1 MRSLLWGR
9 GVSALGDG
17 LWFTIWAL
25 YFTRIAGLP
34 PVTVGAGLA
43 VASAAGMAAAVP
55 LGALAD
61 RAGARP
67 VLVVLTL
74 VRGAA
79 MAAYLAV
86 GGTWS
91 FLAVTIPFTAL
102 ATGGTAVRTAL
113 ITGLVTAP
121 AERVRVLAQQRV
133 AQHVG
138 YAAGAGLGALVLTAD
153 TRGAY
158 TLAIAVNAASFLV
171 LAVAT
176 LRVPAPAPRPAGRP
190 AIRTVLGD
198 RPYLAVVAATAV
210 LSLCWAMLSAGLPLW
225 LAGRTHL
232 PLGLGGVV
240 VVLSS
245 VGIALFQVPFARFA
259 RTVHQAARTAVV
271 SGVVLAASCVLL
283 ATTAG
288 GAGAGAVT
296 VVVLAALLHVVGELG
311 YVAANWGLSVRLMRE
326 DAKGAYQGVTEAATA
341 TVQMVG
347 PGVFTLAVG
356 GLGAPGWLLVALVF
370 LAAAAPVPA
379 LTRRAVRTRE
389 PAGRATHVT
398 PAVRNTGGG
407 ATL

>member
-25 YFTRIAGLP
+25 YLTRIAGLP
-34 PVTVGAGLA
+34 PVAVGAGLA
-43 VASAAGMAAAVP
+43 VASAVGMVAAVP
-55 LGALAD
+55 LGAFAD

-67 VLVVLTL
+67 VLVALTL
-74 VRGAA
+74 VRAVA
-79 MAAYLAV
+79 MAGYLAV
-86 GGTWS
+86 DGVGT

-113 ITGLVTAP
+113 ITGLVSGS

-153 TRGAY
+153 ARWAY
-158 TLAIAVNAASFLV
+158 TLAIAGNAVSFLV
-171 LAVAT
+171 LAGAT
-176 LRVPAPAPRPAGRP
+176 LLVPAPA
-190 AIRTVLGD
+190 RTPKTTTRVVLQD
-198 RPYLAVVAATAV
+198 RPYLYVTAETAV

-232 PLGLGGVV
+232 PLGLGGIVV
-240 VVLSS
+240 VVSS

-259 RTVHQAARTAVV
+259 RTATQAARTAVV
-271 SGVVLAASCVLL
+271 SGAVLAASCVLL

-288 GAGAGAVT
+288 GAGAGAIA
-296 VVVLAALLHVVGELG
+296 VVGLAAVLHVVGELG

-356 GLGAPGWLLVALVF
+356 GLGGPGWLLIALVF
-370 LAAAAPVPA
+370 LAAVAPVPA
-379 LTRRAVRTRE
+379 LTRRAIRTRE
-389 PAGRATHVT
+389 PA
-398 PAVRNTGGG
+398 VR
-407 ATL
+407 

>member
-25 YFTRIAGLP
+25 YLTRIAGLP
-34 PVTVGAGLA
+34 PVAVGAGLA
-43 VASAAGMAAAVP
+43 VASAVGMVAAVP
-55 LGALAD
+55 LGAFAD

-67 VLVVLTL
+67 VLVALTL
-74 VRGAA
+74 VRAVA
-79 MAAYLAV
+79 MAGYLAV
-86 GGTWS
+86 DGVGT

-113 ITGLVTAP
+113 ITGLVTGS

-153 TRGAY
+153 ARWAY
-158 TLAIAVNAASFLV
+158 TLAIAGNAVSFLV
-171 LAVAT
+171 LAGAT
-176 LRVPAPAPRPAGRP
+176 LLVPAPA
-190 AIRTVLGD
+190 RTQKTTTRVVLQD
-198 RPYLAVVAATAV
+198 RPYLYVTAATAV

-232 PLGLGGVV
+232 PLGLGGIVV
-240 VVLSS
+240 VVSS

-259 RTVHQAARTAVV
+259 RTATQAARTAVV
-271 SGVVLAASCVLL
+271 SGAVLAASCVLL

-288 GAGAGAVT
+288 GAGAGAIA
-296 VVVLAALLHVVGELG
+296 VVGLAAVLHVVGELG

-356 GLGAPGWLLVALVF
+356 GLGGPGWLLIALVF
-370 LAAAAPVPA
+370 LAAVAPVPA
-379 LTRRAVRTRE
+379 LTRRAIRTRE
-389 PAGRATHVT
+389 PA
-398 PAVRNTGGG
+398 VR
-407 ATL
+407 

>member
-1 MRSLLWGR
+1 MTGLRSLLWGR

-43 VASAAGMAAAVP
+43 VASAVGMVAAVP

-67 VLVVLTL
+67 VLVALTL
-74 VRGAA
+74 VRAVA
-79 MAAYLAV
+79 MAGYLAV
-86 GGTWS
+86 DGTWS

-113 ITGLVTAP
+113 ITGLVTEP
-121 AERVRVLAQQRV
+121 AERVRVLARQRV

-153 TRGAY
+153 TRWAY
-158 TLAIAVNAASFLV
+158 TVAIAGNAVSFLV
-171 LAVAT
+171 LAGAT
-176 LRVPAPAPRPAGRP
+176 LLVPAPARTARPPGRP
-190 AIRTVLGD
+190 GTRVVLGD
-198 RPYLAVVAATAV
+198 RPYLAVAGATAV

-225 LAGRTHL
+225 LSGWTRL
-232 PLGLGGVV
+232 PLGLGGIV

-245 VGIALFQVPFARFA
+245 VGIAVFQVPFARFA
-259 RTVHQAARTAVV
+259 RTVGQAARTAVV
-271 SGVVLAASCVLL
+271 SGVVLAASCVLF

-288 GAGAGAVT
+288 GSGAGAVA
-296 VVVLAALLHVVGELG
+296 VVVLAAVLHVVGELG
-311 YVAANWGLSVRLMRE
+311 YVAAAWGLSVRLMRE

-341 TVQMVG
+341 TVQMVA

-356 GLGAPGWLLVALVF
+356 GLGGPGWLLVAAVF
-370 LAAAAPVPA
+370 LAAVAPVPA
-379 LTRRAVRTRE
+379 LTRWAVRTRQPAE
-389 PAGRATHVT
+389 PASSR
-398 PAVRNTGGG
+398 
-407 ATL
+407 

>member
-1 MRSLLWGR
+1 
-9 GVSALGDG
+9 
-17 LWFTIWAL
+17 
-25 YFTRIAGLP
+25 
-34 PVTVGAGLA
+34 
-43 VASAAGMAAAVP
+43 
-55 LGALAD
+55 
-61 RAGARP
+61 
-67 VLVVLTL
+67 
-74 VRGAA
+74 
-79 MAAYLAV
+79 
-86 GGTWS
+86 
-91 FLAVTIPFTAL
+91 
-102 ATGGTAVRTAL
+102 
-113 ITGLVTAP
+113 
-121 AERVRVLAQQRV
+121 
-133 AQHVG
+133 
-138 YAAGAGLGALVLTAD
+138 
-153 TRGAY
+153 
-158 TLAIAVNAASFLV
+158 
-171 LAVAT
+171 
-176 LRVPAPAPRPAGRP
+176 APRPAGRP